1 METVE
6 ISTTSAEFS
15 TVDGPGTV
23 VVVGGQPG
31 TTLVV
36 TPAASPALVVTGDA
50 SIVVVGEGSG
60 SGSSGGPGIDLSAA
74 QDGDVLEVQAGA
86 LVPTHQQRNQIYDGG
101 NF

>member
-6 ISTTSAEFS
+6 ISTAPAEFS

-31 TTLVV
+31 TALVV
-36 TPAASPALVVTGDA
+36 TPGTSPALVVTGDA
-50 SIVVVGEGSG
+50 TVVVVGEGNG
-60 SGSSGGPGIDLSAA
+60 GGSSGPDIDLSAA